1 MYSLLDGY
9 ATPEENLKR
18 ASAIGLKA
26 LAISEHGNQ
35 YSWPY
40 YAKLHEKYP
49 DVKLL
54 YGVEFYEC
62 FDMSVQDKESKY
74 FHLIAIAK
82 NENGRI
88 ALNKL
93 ITKIYFLRAFI

>member
-18 ASAIGLKA
+18 ASEIGLKA
-26 LAISEHGNQ
+26 LAVTEHGNQ
-35 YSWPY
+35 YSFPY

-49 DVKLL
+49 EVKLL

-62 FDMSVQDKESKY
+62 FDMSIQDKDSKY
-74 FHLIAIAK
+74 FHLIAQFRNAQMVYL
-82 NENGRI
+82 
-88 ALNKL
+88 LN
-93 ITKIYFLRAFI
+93 YA